1 MASLKLFNVKLSIPY
16 LIFITIS
23 LIGCF
28 YHVIQISYVYFK
40 FQTKIDV
47 SFDGD
52 SQIVVPKVSICRR
65 RKVSSRTSTN
75 DRQNLSPSFIYNMT
89 YDIEEIFMMC
99 IMATVDDGANKT
111 KKLFDCKNLTNYG
124 VQLEKTI
131 NFMFVCYTFKHP
143 QFSHYKPRIRGTIYE
158 FMMYHNHDK
167 HHNVVNNEYNLYLT
181 SDKIFPNGQCIDS
194 VKLIGNFLVS
204 QIKKINFLFNRWT
217 ELSSE
222 IQQNSE
228 LVITFTISN

>member
-89 YDIEEIFMMC
+89 YDIEQIFMLC
-99 IMATVDDGANKT
+99 IMTTDDDGINKT
-111 KKLFDCKNLTNYG
+111 KMLFDCKNLTNYG
-124 VQLEKTI
+124 VQLEKTVSY
-131 NFMFVCYTFKHP
+131 MFVCYTFKHP
-143 QFSHYKPRIRGTIYE
+143 QFSYYKPRIRGTIYE
-158 FMMYHNHDK
+158 FMMYHYNHDK
-167 HHNVVNNEYNLYLT
+167 HHSIIDDEYNLYLT
-181 SDKIFPNGQCIDS
+181 SDKFFPNGQCIDS
-194 VKLIGNFLVS
+194 VKLTGNFLVT
-204 QIKKINFLFNRWT
+204 QI
-217 ELSSE
+217 
-222 IQQNSE
+222 
-228 LVITFTISN
+228 